1 MYCKLLVDA
10 YNTLLQV
17 IHPWNRSYMSLLLLY
32 VLTSNSPLE
41 QVCSGIGDLVLV
53 EGGLLRLLHRGWA
66 TSSTSRFMTVK
77 FIWKNFYAVNFTF
90 VEPTR
95 LWITRLEVIN
105 VAWSIHFCWWWT
117 STNSQSST
125 SGRFSLAVINFSW
138 GPSGCSVLQEDCA
151 WFSSPTSGWGT
162 PSPRHPTSP
171 WTCSRMQWFRSCVID
186 FRSNGDWLTLQW
198 MGIGWIYDH
207 WLESNQLN

>member
-10 YNTLLQV
+10 YNTLFQV

-32 VLTSNSPLE
+32 VLTSNSPME

-95 LWITRLEVIN
+95 L
-105 VAWSIHFCWWWT
+105 
-117 STNSQSST
+117 
-125 SGRFSLAVINFSW
+125 
-138 GPSGCSVLQEDCA
+138 
-151 WFSSPTSGWGT
+151 
-162 PSPRHPTSP
+162 
-171 WTCSRMQWFRSCVID
+171 
-186 FRSNGDWLTLQW
+186 
-198 MGIGWIYDH
+198 
-207 WLESNQLN
+207 